1 MDIKLLRP
9 LTIKQRRELLQVP
22 RGCKVFCFELVEK
35 IRLINKDKI
44 KESKYTVIYV
54 ASINKKNA
62 IRKLNNLLKGAG
74 INVTYDE

>member
-1 MDIKLLRP
+1 L
-9 LTIKQRRELLQVP
+9 
-22 RGCKVFCFELVEK
+22 GEK